1 MACFL
6 YYFLCGD
13 KMSEAYKALY
23 RKYRPLT
30 FDDVYGQQ
38 HVVPILKNQ
47 VQTGKTAHAYLFC
60 GTRGTGKTT
69 CAKILARAVNCESP
83 VDGSPCGK
91 CPSCLACQSGLNTD
105 IVEMDAA
112 SNNGVNDVRELI
124 DEISYTPTE
133 LKYRVYIIDEVH
145 MMSTQAF
152 NALLKTLEEPP
163 AHVVFILATTEIH
176 KLPATIVSRCQRF
189 DFGRIDTS
197 VICDRLAEVAEKEGI
212 DVDEDALFIMA
223 KLSSGGMRDA
233 LGYLELCAGQN
244 GRIDGHA
251 ASVLLGVSPYDS
263 LLSVAEAVSS
273 KDIGAVFSHVASVC
287 AKTND
292 ISVFVE
298 DLTGVYR
305 DMLVVRSVPDY
316 KKFIDVSPNQA
327 SMLEKAATR
336 LSKEKLL
343 YHIKTLNDAL
353 YLMQRN
359 PSVKRLAAELA
370 LVKMCDEKLDT
381 SADAVLARLSSLED
395 KAAIG
400 AFSQPSAPAYTQN
413 SSSDGKTKTQDV
425 SLKSSAEASES
436 VPNGKTKIESVPPT
450 ERIEKNDTLPEASE
464 KKSARS
470 YRKWGEVVSKLST
483 NQVSAVMYLNGS
495 SAYEDGNALI
505 IVFENAFSKTIA
517 DTNKNKIIQAVS
529 IVSDGK
535 YTEKNITFT
544 YKENASNEYTLL
556 DEFIKENQEEN

>member
-1 MACFL
+1 
-6 YYFLCGD
+6 
-13 KMSEAYKALY
+13 MSEAYKALY

-30 FDDVYGQQ
+30 FDDVCGQQ

-163 AHVVFILATTEIH
+163 AHVIFILATTEIH

-197 VICDRLAEVAEKEGI
+197 IICDRLAEVAEKEKI

-223 KLSSGGMRDA
+223 KLSLGGMRDA

-244 GRIDGHA
+244 GRIDGHT

-343 YHIKTLNDAL
+343 YHIRTLNDAL

-381 SADAVLARLSSLED
+381 SADAVLARLSALED

-400 AFSQPSAPAYTQN
+400 AFAQGSTPAYTQSSTDGEMKMQDI
-413 SSSDGKTKTQDV
+413 SSSHSDEV
-425 SLKSSAEASES
+425 SENVQSE
-436 VPNGKTKIESVPPT
+436 N
-450 ERIEKNDTLPEASE
+450 EKNGDTQQVSKKTDKDSASTE
-464 KKSARS
+464 FSGKKTPRI
-470 YRKWGEVVSKLST
+470 YRKWGEVVSKLSSNET
-483 NQVSAVMYLNGS
+483 SAVMYLNGS
-495 SAYEDGNALI
+495 EAYEDETALV
-505 IVFENAFSKTIA
+505 IVFDSEFSKTIA
-517 DTNKNKIIQAVS
+517 MTKKDKVIEAVS
-529 IVSDGK
+529 IVSGRK
-535 YTEKNITFT
+535 YTEKNITFSH
-544 YKENASNEYTLL
+544 KANASNEYTLL